1 MKDILPFPG
10 PGPVHPSRE
19 KSELDAEF
27 TRKFLEST
35 KLELEMRV
43 ADKSDPLWE
52 KRIRNEWPIARV
64 KKIMKMPTIMGGRP
78 RMISGDAVY
87 LMAYATRVFLRHITA
102 RAARFMIA
110 EKRTT
115 LLVRDIIAAV
125 KGSSHC
131 DFLLDIV
138 DDWEESHKST
148 TPTSKRGL
156 KANEAKAALSNQGL
170 KAAPSAQGLKP
181 APSAQ
186 GLKAVPSTLLPRPP
200 TGSGAAHQERY
211 AHRSQPPL
219 PMPGTGWETPQMGSI
234 DLGAELR
241 QWGSESADL
250 LSDRFTQ
257 ESVDL
262 ASDWEAVQLA
272 LEPGSFELDGELAQF
287 GRMC

>member
-1 MKDILPFPG
+1 MMKEILPFP
-10 PGPVHPSRE
+10 VQSRATS
-19 KSELDAEF
+19 KLDAEF

-64 KKIMKMPTIMGGRP
+64 KRIMKFTIMGRP
-78 RMISGDAVY
+78 RMISADAVY
-87 LMAYATRVFLRHITA
+87 LMAYATRVFLRLITA
-102 RAARFMIA
+102 RAAQFMIA

-138 DDWEESHKST
+138 DDWEESHKCT

>member
-1 MKDILPFPG
+1 M
-10 PGPVHPSRE
+10 VS
-19 KSELDAEF
+19 A
-27 TRKFLEST
+27 
-35 KLELEMRV
+35 
-43 ADKSDPLWE
+43 
-52 KRIRNEWPIARV
+52 N
-64 KKIMKMPTIMGGRP
+64 
-78 RMISGDAVY
+78 AVY
-87 LMAYATRVFLRHITA
+87 LMAYATRVFLRLITA
-102 RAARFMIA
+102 RAAQFMIA

-125 KGSSHC
+125 KDSSNC

-138 DDWEESHKST
+138 DEWERSHMST
-148 TPTSKRGL
+148 SPASKRGR
-156 KANEAKAALSNQGL
+156 KANEARAALSN
-170 KAAPSAQGLKP
+170 QGLKP

-186 GLKAVPSTLLPRPP
+186 GLEPAPSTLLPLPP
-200 TGSGAAHQERY
+200 TGSGVAHQERDAY
-211 AHRSQPPL
+211 GSLPPLAL

>member
-1 MKDILPFPG
+1 MIDILPG
-10 PGPVHPSRE
+10 PGPVHLSRE
-19 KSELDAEF
+19 KSELEAEF

-43 ADKSDPLWE
+43 ADKSDPSWL

-64 KKIMKMPTIMGGRP
+64 KRIMKRPTIMGDRP
-78 RMISGDAVY
+78 RIISADAVC
-87 LMAYATRVFLRHITA
+87 LMSYATRVFLRLITA

-115 LLVRDIIAAV
+115 LLVRDIVAAV

-156 KANEAKAALSNQGL
+156 KADAKAALSNQGL
-170 KAAPSAQGLKP
+170 KTAPSAQGLET
-181 APSAQ
+181 A
-186 GLKAVPSTLLPRPP
+186 PSTLLPRPP
-200 TGSGAAHQERY
+200 TGSGAEHQGRD
-211 AHRSQPPL
+211 AHRPQPPL
-219 PMPGTGWETPQMGSI
+219 PMPGTGWASPQMGSF

-241 QWGSESADL
+241 HWGSESADL

-257 ESVDL
+257 ESVDANL
-262 ASDWEAVQLA
+262 ALDWEAAQLA
-272 LEPGSFELDGELAQF
+272 LDSDSFELDGELAH
-287 GRMC
+287 

>member
-1 MKDILPFPG
+1 MIRILPYSPAL
-10 PGPVHPSRE
+10 GPVHPSRE
-19 KSELDAEF
+19 KSELDAEL
-27 TRKFLEST
+27 TRKFLKST

-43 ADKSDPLWE
+43 ADKSDPLWL

-64 KKIMKMPTIMGGRP
+64 KRIMKRPTILGSPP
-78 RMISGDAVY
+78 RMISADAVY
-87 LMAYATRVFLRHITA
+87 LMAYATRVFLRLITA

-138 DDWEESHKST
+138 DDWEESHKSMQ
-148 TPTSKRGL
+148 PTSKRGL

-170 KAAPSAQGLKP
+170 KAAPSAQGLET
-181 APSAQ
+181 AS
-186 GLKAVPSTLLPRPP
+186 STLLPRPP
-200 TGSGAAHQERY
+200 TGSRAEHQERD
-211 AHRSQPPL
+211 AHRSQSPL
-219 PMPGTGWETPQMGSI
+219 PMPGTGWETPQVGSF

-250 LSDRFTQ
+250 LSDRFNPQ
-257 ESVDL
+257 GSERD
-262 ASDWEAVQLA
+262 ADIAFDWEAAQLA
-272 LEPGSFELDGELAQF
+272 LDSDSFEFDGELAHCL
-287 GRMC
+287 GACA